1 MAVCAGRVG
10 QGRLGGLPPG
20 GNSAPV
26 PRFPDE
32 PIWSSKS
39 SAAIGGAAGRE
50 GYAPWT
56 AIPGPVRGVQSV
68 SLRAEAFLPLIL
80 FLVTC
85 FTTLVAG
92 TLQRGISPGAM
103 WANPVLLYEGLPF
116 AGTLMLILGA
126 HELGHYFTSRRW
138 GVNASLPYF
147 IPAPSLLGTFGAV
160 IRIRSVIRNRKA
172 LMDIAVA
179 GPLAGMAAA
188 LPAAVAG
195 LYLSRIVELDPGAGG
210 SGFGLGTSWLFDAL
224 TWLVIGSRADEAVIV
239 LHPAA
244 FAGWCGFFVTSL
256 NLIPAG
262 QLDGGHI
269 IYSLFGRWHR
279 RISIGAGL
287 ALLVM
292 AYWWQGWLI
301 WAIIALV
308 LGRRHPPLVDEWEPL
323 GKTRTALGYGCI
335 LLMLLTFIST
345 PLVFD

>member
-68 SLRAEAFLPLIL
+68 SLRAEAFLPLIF

-244 FAGWCGFFVTSL
+244 FAGWCGFFCHFSEPHPCRSARRRAHHLFAVRPVASADIHRGGTR
-256 NLIPAG
+256 PFG
-262 QLDGGHI
+262 DG
-269 IYSLFGRWHR
+269 
-279 RISIGAGL
+279 
-287 ALLVM
+287 LLVARM
-292 AYWWQGWLI
+292 AY
-301 WAIIALV
+301 
-308 LGRRHPPLVDEWEPL
+308 LGNNCVGPRPAPP
-323 GKTRTALGYGCI
+323 ALGGRMGTAGKDAHRPRVRLYPVDAVD
-335 LLMLLTFIST
+335 LY
-345 PLVFD
+345 FDSARF